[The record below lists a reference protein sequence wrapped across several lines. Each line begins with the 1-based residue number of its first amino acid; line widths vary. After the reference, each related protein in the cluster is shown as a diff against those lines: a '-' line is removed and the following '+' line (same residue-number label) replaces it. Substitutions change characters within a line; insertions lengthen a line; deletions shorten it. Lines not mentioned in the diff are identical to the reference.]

1 MREGHCK
8 RFRSGEAVLGFA
20 ATERSPIREPGGL
33 MSNEPVVEDAVA
45 IVAVRDITTTLNFY
59 AGVLGFEQRFL
70 AEDHSFATVTRGQA
84 AIHFTQT
91 TDADALE
98 GTAQNISLHVWV
110 DGLDR
115 LFAQLEPK
123 LSLLPKERVRPPFD
137 QPYGVR
143 EFHIKDPDGC
153 LLLFA
158 ESR

>member
-1 MREGHCK
+1 
-8 RFRSGEAVLGFA
+8 
-20 ATERSPIREPGGL
+20 
-33 MSNEPVVEDAVA
+33 MSNQPVVEDAVA
-45 IVAVRDITTTLNFY
+45 IVPVRDITTTLNFY
-59 AGVLGFEQRFL
+59 AGVLGFEQRFV

-91 TDADALE
+91 SDARALE
-98 GTAQNISLHVWV
+98 ATAQNISLHVWV

-123 LSLLPKERVRPPFD
+123 LSLLPKDRVRAPFD

-143 EFHIKDPDGC
+143 EFHVTDPDGC